1 MVVGLGE
8 SLSDLVEFLV
18 VVEDN
23 ILTMP
28 NLMTAVHSCL
38 ACYYLFNIAYP
49 SKVKIMALFLE
60 EAYKIKSSSKV
71 PLHLEGLL
79 NSISNISVDIKNI
92 FVKVKK
98 LHQA

>member
-1 MVVGLGE
+1 
-8 SLSDLVEFLV
+8 
-18 VVEDN
+18 
-23 ILTMP
+23 
-28 NLMTAVHSCL
+28 
-38 ACYYLFNIAYP
+38 
-49 SKVKIMALFLE
+49 MALFLE